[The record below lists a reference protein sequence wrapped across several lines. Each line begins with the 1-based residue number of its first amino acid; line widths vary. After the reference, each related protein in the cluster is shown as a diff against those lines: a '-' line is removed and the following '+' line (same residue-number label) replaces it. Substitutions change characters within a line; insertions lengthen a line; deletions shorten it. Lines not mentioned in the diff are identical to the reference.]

1 MKNDWVAEMFRAL
14 RDCGENIS
22 IVYGQTPDARE
33 GSAGGALRWFE
44 LPHDQY
50 DGISGLG
57 ELLRGQ
63 SLRVDQLPTLRA
75 DRFSFLRGLRGV
87 LAVLPALAVRRQHWR
102 SDFGW
107 SRDAGSLPA
116 SERVVRR
123 MFTRE
128 QTQGIVVAAKAAG
141 VTVNTYLLFHLD
153 AAVAA
158 ELTGPLAPRRWM
170 IPVNLRGAVRRDAE
184 LPPQMSFLGVD
195 IEHGLSLHGLQ
206 ASVDRLKAR
215 GYHWGMWILLHLGRV
230 LGAQGM
236 RQDIRKRERQ
246 QHGVTG
252 MFSNL
257 GVWNVAGAG
266 HWIFCPAVTRVYPV
280 GAGCITMNG
289 RLGLAMQ
296 LHDALGKDL
305 RTAQALLDAWSRA
318 CVQERATAAIESAVV
333 APRQVANV

>member
-1 MKNDWVAEMFRAL
+1 MKHDWVAEMFRAL

-22 IVYGQTPDARE
+22 IVYGQTREARQE
-33 GSAGGALRWFE
+33 PADSTLRWFE

-63 SLRVDQLPTLRA
+63 GLRVDPLPTLRA
-75 DRFSFLRGLRGV
+75 DRFGFLRGLRGMV
-87 LAVLPALAVRRQHWR
+87 AVLPALAVRRQQWKV
-102 SDFGW
+102 DFGW
-107 SRDAGSLPA
+107 SRDAGGLPA
-116 SERVVRR
+116 GERVVWR
-123 MFTRE
+123 MFTQD
-128 QTQGIVVAAKAAG
+128 QTQAIVLAAKAAG
-141 VTVNTYLLFHLD
+141 VTVNTYLLLHLD
-153 AAVAA
+153 AAVSA

-195 IEHGLSLHGLQ
+195 IEHGVSLQRLQ
-206 ASVDRLKAR
+206 AGIDRQKAR

-257 GVWNVAGAG
+257 GVWNVSGAG

-296 LHDALGKDL
+296 LHDALGRDL
-305 RTAQALLDAWSRA
+305 ATGNALLDAWSRA
-318 CVQERATAAIESAVV
+318 CVQERATAATVSAVV